1 MRTKTKIFRSILSSW
16 LFISFTSITLFG
28 SYICFSKNQ
37 FSNTKQVEKINLNGE
52 WEMYWSNLLNP
63 TQINHTVY
71 ISNYTQIPGYWN
83 KTNKH
88 LPSHGYCT
96 YRKVIPNNFGTDYLG
111 IKIYKIHS
119 AYNLWV
125 NGVQLHSQG
134 EVSKI
139 ANTSV
144 PKTNMVLVPFACQNS
159 EIEIVLQV
167 SNYHHRN
174 GGIAKQIVVGEYKSV
189 FRSFIKDIAIDLIIF
204 GFILVMA
211 IYHFILFYYHKNK
224 KAYLFFA
231 LFCFAMSFQIFFSS
245 GDLISFIFPDLS
257 WDIAYKFEYL
267 LLYMS
272 LPLFTEFAFRVFSK
286 DYSYK
291 IVRSIVATSALFV
304 AFVLLTPT
312 KVFSYSLPAFEI
324 FAALSIIYVVYQAIR
339 CLQLKRKHSII
350 FLSAFVIMG
359 ASAII
364 HIISNEFFYEQ
375 VEPIPI
381 GVTLFILFQ
390 AFLLAR
396 QSSKAYIRL
405 DYQAKELKR
414 HRDHLNELVE
424 ERTAEIENQKEEI
437 KKQAEHITDSINY
450 AQYIQQAALPKKEY
464 CDCILP
470 NHFVFFKPKDTV
482 SGDFYWIKRIKHY
495 VVVVCADCTG
505 HGVPGAF
512 MSMLGI
518 SLLNEIVHKKEVTQ
532 ANQILNI
539 LRSEIKNALHQ
550 ESKETFVRDGMD
562 MSVCVLNTKHNK
574 LQYSGALSSL
584 IIMREGFTKVIKGD
598 RMPVGVFE
606 NENET
611 FTNYEIDYE
620 STDCFYMHT
629 DGYVD
634 QFNEISNRKFRQKN
648 LIKLLSDVCDLTFPE
663 QKQIIEQKFNNW
675 KGNSEQI
682 DDVLVVGFKPHF
694 SVEQELIS
702 TVASATKVFA

>member
-1 MRTKTKIFRSILSSW
+1 MRAKTKIFRSILSSW
-16 LFISFTSITLFG
+16 LFIAFTSISLFG

-37 FSNTKQVEKINLNGE
+37 FNHTKQAESVSLNGE
-52 WEMYWSNLLNP
+52 WEMYWSKLINP
-63 TQINHTVY
+63 TQISEFNSITDYVR
-71 ISNYTQIPGYWN
+71 IPGYWN
-83 KTNKH
+83 KTNNS
-88 LPSHGYCT
+88 LPSSGYCT
-96 YRKVIPNNFGTDYLG
+96 YRKVIPNNFKTEYLG

-119 AYNLWV
+119 AYKLWV
-125 NGVQLHSQG
+125 NGEQLALQG
-134 EVSKI
+134 KVSKR

-144 PKTNMVLVPFACQNS
+144 PKTNMVLIPFSCQES
-159 EIEIVLQV
+159 EIEIVIQV

-174 GGIAKQIVVGEYKSV
+174 GGIAKQIVIGEYKSV

-204 GFILVMA
+204 GFIMVMA

-224 KAYLFFA
+224 TTYLFFA

-245 GDLISFIFPDLS
+245 GDLICFIFPNLS
-257 WDIAYKFEYL
+257 WDVAYKMEYL
-267 LLYMS
+267 LLYIS

-286 DYSYK
+286 DYSFK
-291 IVRSIVATSALFV
+291 IVRSIVAISALFV
-304 AFVLLTPT
+304 AFVVATPT

-324 FAALSIIYVVYQAIR
+324 FAAVSIIYVVYQAIR

-375 VEPIPI
+375 IEPIPI

-396 QSSKAYIRL
+396 QSSKAYLKL
-405 DYQAKELKR
+405 DYQATELKK

-424 ERTAEIENQKEEI
+424 ERTAEIECQKEAL
-437 KKQAEHITDSINY
+437 KVQADNITDSINY
-450 AQYIQQAALPKKEY
+450 AKYIQQAALPKKEY
-464 CDCILP
+464 CKKVLP
-470 NHFVFFKPKDTV
+470 NHFILFKPKDTV
-482 SGDFYWIKRIKHY
+482 SGDFYWIKRIKQF

-532 ANQILNI
+532 ANQILNL
-539 LRSEIKNALHQ
+539 LRSEIKKALHQ

-562 MSVCVLNTKHNK
+562 MSVCVLDTNNKK
-574 LQYSGALSSL
+574 LQYAGALSSL
-584 IIMREGFTKVIKGD
+584 IIIRNGFTKIIKGD

-606 NENET
+606 AENEE
-611 FTNYEIDYE
+611 FTNYEVGYE

-634 QFNEISNRKFRQKN
+634 QFNEVSNRKYRQKN
-648 LIKLLSDVCDLTFPE
+648 LVKVLNEICTKSFTE
-663 QKQIIEQKFNNW
+663 QKQIIEQNFNKW
-675 KGNSEQI
+675 KGCSEQI
-682 DDVLVVGFKPHF
+682 DDVLVVGFKPDF
-694 SVEQELIS
+694 SKSQVLNNVVYS
-702 TVASATKVFA
+702 TSKVLT